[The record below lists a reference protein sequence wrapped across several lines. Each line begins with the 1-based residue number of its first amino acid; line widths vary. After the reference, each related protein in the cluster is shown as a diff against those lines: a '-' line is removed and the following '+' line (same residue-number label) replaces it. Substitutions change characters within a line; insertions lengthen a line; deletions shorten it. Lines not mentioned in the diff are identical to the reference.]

1 MNKKISDFCYKYD
14 ATVKPSRQRHWRA
27 QRVNYADWSTNP
39 SAMAAGQD
47 YQNVPMLEI
56 TMPEDRFR
64 ALLEYN
70 EWIEKTRI
78 NDEMDRRFFAHQQ
91 EEEIRLRKQH
101 PGLEELYEKYQTML
115 KLVR

>member
-1 MNKKISDFCYKYD
+1 MNKEIRDFCYKYD
-14 ATVKPSRQRHWRA
+14 AMIRPSTQRHWRS
-27 QRVNYADWSTNP
+27 QRLNYSDWSSDP
-39 SAMAAGQD
+39 SAITAEQA
-47 YQNVPMLEI
+47 YQNVPMVEI

-78 NDEMDRRFFAHQQ
+78 NDEIDRRFFAHQQ

-115 KLVR
+115 QLVR